1 MTAQDTTQDVG
12 QILDLVERL
21 PNRARDLVVQH
32 FASVD
37 ELRAATVD
45 DLCALDG
52 IGAATA
58 RKIAHAAGHNDDPAE
73 VGSFRHLDKRKN
85 IPTDEHAHL
94 IDSTGDG
101 EPDTMLYPR
110 DPDLDPQLVWR
121 GKDAADSEPL
131 AVPIVPIYI
140 QEKVDPR
147 VIIENL
153 RDTAANQ
160 TEEPEMS
167 LFDDFDG
174 INDPLA
180 AIEHYEHDA
189 NWSNRLILG
198 DALLAMTSLAEKEH
212 LRGKVQTIYVDPPY
226 GIKFQSN
233 WQVSTRDRS
242 VADGKDITA
251 QPEQVRA
258 FRDTWKD
265 GVNSYLSYLRDR
277 LVAAKTLLTES
288 GSVFVQISDDNLHV
302 VRNLLDEV
310 FGPQNYV
317 STITFNKTAGASGT
331 RLSTVAD
338 FILWYARDEKQ
349 MKYRQLYKA
358 SRLGD
363 EGTGKYRKLR
373 LHDGSTRSATRA
385 ELLGVEGLPDGARPF
400 RDDAGLT
407 SQRPARGNDLV
418 GYEFDGRTFS
428 PGRGTWKTDRVGLD
442 RLAAADRLHAG
453 DDSLYYIRYLDD
465 FGHRTLNNVWTDVGG
480 IQSRSDPKVY
490 VVQTAT
496 KPIERCVL
504 MTSDPGDLVL
514 DPTCGSGTTAV
525 VAEKWGRRW
534 ITIDTSRVAL
544 ALARQRLMSMRYPYF
559 TLADSEAGAEA
570 EAAESGQPV
579 VRPEGGWRQD
589 IRRGFVYKR
598 ALHIM
603 LSTISRCEEIKEG
616 MKPAEIDAAIRRAAD
631 YETLYDQPHESP
643 DTVRVTGRF
652 TVESLSPHR
661 TISPSTGTTGGQADV
676 DFVELVLDNLTTA
689 GVQNGYRN
697 ERLNLS
703 WLEPHAGG
711 AIHAVG
717 GFTDADGDN
726 KTVAVTVGPET
737 GTVGREIIAEA
748 AKEAARELRADL
760 LLVCAYAF
768 DAGAGEQATSESS
781 NDHVFTADGQRQVGR
796 LKVLNVRVNHDLMM
810 GEDLKNTGAGNLFT
824 VFGEPDIEV
833 NELEDDTITVTLNGL
848 DIYDPNKGT
857 IRSTDPDDI
866 ACWFIDTNYN
876 GDSFF
881 VRHAYFTGGAKDPFE
896 ALRKAVKAEINDE
909 AWSALFKTTSIPFER
924 PTTGKIAVKAINH
937 YGDEALSTFSV

>member
-21 PNRARDLVVQH
+21 PNRARELVVHH

-37 ELRAATVD
+37 ELRAATVE

-131 AVPIVPIYI
+131 AVPVVPIYI

-174 INDPLA
+174 IDDPLA

-212 LRGKVQTIYVDPPY
+212 LKGKVQTIYIDPPY

-233 WQVSTRDRS
+233 WQVSTRNRS
-242 VADGKDITA
+242 VSDGKDISA
-251 QPEQVRA
+251 QPEQIRA
-258 FRDTWKD
+258 FRDTWKN
-265 GVNSYLSYLRDR
+265 GINSYLSYLRDR
-277 LVAAKTLLTES
+277 LVAARTLLTES
-288 GSVFVQISDDNLHV
+288 GSVFVQISDDNVHV
-302 VRNLLDEV
+302 VRSLLDEV
-310 FGPQNYV
+310 FGPQNFV
-317 STITFNKTAGASGT
+317 STITFQKTTGART
-331 RLSTVAD
+331 QRIATVAD
-338 FILWYARDEKQ
+338 YILWYARDNEQVKV
-349 MKYRQLYKA
+349 R
-358 SRLGD
+358 RLF
-363 EGTGKYRKLR
+363 KPQ
-373 LHDGSTRSATRA
+373 
-385 ELLGVEGLPDGARPF
+385 LLGGEGVSGYTQAMDSKGNRRPLTKREKAGLEALP
-400 RDDAGLT
+400 AGERAVHVDNLT
-407 SQRPARGNDLV
+407 SQ
-418 GYEFDGRTFS
+418 S
-428 PGRGTWKTDRVGLD
+428 PGSRFPVEVDGTTYNLSKGYWKTDQEGMERLIAARRVAVTSTGTL
-442 RLAAADRLHAG
+442 G
-453 DDSLYYIRYLDD
+453 YIRCLDD
-465 FGHRTLNNVWTDVGG
+465 FNFTALTNLWTDTVGQNQFG
-480 IQSRSDPKVY
+480 GAKRY
-490 VVQTAT
+490 VVQTALT
-496 KPIERCVL
+496 AIERCIL
-504 MTSDPGDLVL
+504 MSSDPGDLVL
-514 DPTCGSGTTAV
+514 DPTCGSGSTAV

-534 ITIDTSRVAL
+534 IAIDTSRVAL
-544 ALARQRLMSMRYPYF
+544 ALTRQRLMSVTYPYF
-559 TLADSEAGAEA
+559 VLADSASGAV
-570 EAAESGQPV
+570 AESRESGHEV
-579 VRPEGGWRQD
+579 ARPAQGWNED
-589 IRRGFVYKR
+589 IRRGFVYRR
-598 ALHIM
+598 APHIM
-603 LSTISRCEEIKEG
+603 LSTIANCDELRPGMSVEEV
-616 MKPAEIDAAIRRAAD
+616 DAALRRYAD
-631 YETLYDQPHESP
+631 LETFVDQPHQDDSI
-643 DTVRVTGRF
+643 VRVTGRF

-661 TISPSTGTTGGQADV
+661 TISPNTGTTGEQADV

-711 AIHAVG
+711 AVHAVG

-810 GEDLKNTGAGNLFT
+810 GEDLKNTGTGNLFT
-824 VFGEPDIEV
+824 VFGEPDIKI

-848 DIYDPNKGT
+848 DVYDPNKGT

-909 AWSALFKTTSIPFER
+909 AWSALFQTTSIPFER